1 MGNEESIKAAVQTE
15 LGDDYD
21 VEIVR
26 NVKNNGVEVTGLSA
40 RKNGKAVAPVV
51 YFDETAVPEKDAVRL
66 AGIIRRAQEA
76 PENIVDKITEF
87 ENAKK
92 DICFKLVNTEKNEG
106 MLESMPHREFLD
118 LSAIYYIHLDWNDGD
133 LASVNIANTLME
145 GWGVTEEELWDIAF
159 KNTQRI
165 FPAEIDSMQ
174 SVLCGLLGGD
184 EDLPETDPGML
195 VVSND
200 KKCSGAAVIFYDD
213 VLARLTDRLGD
224 KIFILPSSVHEL
236 IAIPDTGKEDINV
249 LTDMVRSVNRSEVSE
264 KEFLSDNVYHYER
277 GGEITIAS

>member
-1 MGNEESIKAAVQTE
+1 MGNEESIKEAVQRE
-15 LGDDYD
+15 LGEDYE
-21 VEIVR
+21 VSIIKT
-26 NVKNNGVEVTGLSA
+26 VKNNGVEQTGLLA
-40 RKNGKAVAPVV
+40 KRGERTVAPVI
-51 YFDETAVPEKDAVRL
+51 YFDDSADPEKDAPRM
-66 AGIIRRAQEA
+66 AIIIRRSQEA
-76 PENIVDKITEF
+76 PENIVENITRF

-159 KNTQRI
+159 ANTQRI

-174 SVLCGLLGGD
+174 SVLCGLIGGVS
-184 EDLPETDPGML
+184 DLPETDPGML

-213 VLARLTDRLGD
+213 VLTRLTDRLGE